1 MKVKKINHQKFKD
14 PASKT
19 TIDIQ
24 YFENQGHACD
34 FSEVAFLALPL
45 LLTLL
50 LPALLLLPE
59 DLRLPLDGAPLDAAS
74 VLPHGHT
81 VHPVGQPAVP
91 QPGDGNIG
99 NVGHLEVVIPFS
111 HALHVGCNETM
122 SMTENCWIDCSMQL
136 IPQFNNIL
144 AKHYSPLS
152 LSLS

>member
-19 TIDIQ
+19 AIDIQ

-34 FSEVAFLALPL
+34 FSEVALLALPL
-45 LLTLL
+45 LLALL

-81 VHPVGQPAVP
+81 VHPVGQP
-91 QPGDGNIG
+91 GDGNVR

-122 SMTENCWIDCSMQL
+122 SMTENCWID
-136 IPQFNNIL
+136 
-144 AKHYSPLS
+144 
-152 LSLS
+152 